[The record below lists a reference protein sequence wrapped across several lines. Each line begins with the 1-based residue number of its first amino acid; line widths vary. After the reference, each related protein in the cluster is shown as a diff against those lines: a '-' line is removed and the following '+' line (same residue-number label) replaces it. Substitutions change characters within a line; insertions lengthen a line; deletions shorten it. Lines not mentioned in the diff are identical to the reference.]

1 MIRSHKFY
9 SVKLQ
14 GRLVRPEGL
23 KPSTCRVEADCS
35 IQLSYGRILSRASG
49 GARTRNLLIKSQ
61 GHYQLCYG
69 RKIVFCLR
77 FLLFIPFNF
86 IFFVCPMGF
95 EPTTPTLKEWY
106 ASSCVTGTHLIFC
119 VPDGTRTRIPQIKS
133 LQRHHC
139 ATGTS

>member
-35 IQLSYGRILSRASG
+35 IQLSYGRIFSRASG

-61 GHYQLCYG
+61 EHYQLCYG

-86 IFFVCPMGF
+86 IFF
-95 EPTTPTLKEWY
+95 
-106 ASSCVTGTHLIFC
+106 C
-119 VPDGTRTRIPQIKS
+119 VPDGIRTHNSHFKRVVRFQ
-133 LQRHHC
+133 LRHRHSPYILC
-139 ATGTS
+139 ARRDSNPHPSD